1 MNVVDLAVMLLSLDE
16 KSEMQTSIEL
26 LKESNFSAFYENN
39 QDIVQS
45 ILFIETLDDF
55 LDFSSENLLDVEC
68 YCAAFLCAKGYGILA
83 PGRSPGRSPW

>member
-26 LKESNFSAFYENN
+26 LEQSNFSAFYEKNR
-39 QDIVQS
+39 DIVQS

-55 LDFSSENLLDVEC
+55 LDFSSENLLDAES
-68 YCAAFLCAKGYGILA
+68 YCAAFLC
-83 PGRSPGRSPW
+83 

>member
-55 LDFSSENLLDVEC
+55 LDFSSENLLDAES
-68 YCAAFLCAKGYGILA
+68 YCAAFLC
-83 PGRSPGRSPW
+83 